1 MAHKSSNSGNALPFK
16 IVMLGDQSVGKTC
29 LVNRFTR
36 NTWKLTEPTLGQDF
50 KAVSAKACFEGENID
65 VRL

>member
-1 MAHKSSNSGNALPFK
+1 MASSAGGNSIPFK

-36 NTWKLTEPTLGQDF
+36 NTFGVTEPTLGQDF
-50 KAVSAKACFEGENID
+50 KAVDAKVNDDGQEVN